1 MAFLPLIRQPVKFPA
16 LRITSERLLLRP
28 PAMIDRDD
36 WIALR
41 RKNREMLL
49 PFEPQWHEKSLSPR
63 YFKTRLAHQSRN
75 WRLGLSCSFLIFL
88 RDGDTLIGGINLNNI
103 CRGAAQCASP
113 GYWLG
118 EEFQGQGYMAEAL
131 DRVIVYAFEGQ
142 KLHRLNAATL
152 PHNGRSIKLLR
163 KAGFEEEGFA
173 KAYLQINGEWQDH
186 LLFGLTADHY
196 LRRDGI
202 LV

>member
-1 MAFLPLIRQPVKFPA
+1 MVFTIPFIPKVDFPT
-16 LRITSERLLLRP
+16 LRITSDRLLLRP
-28 PAMIDRDD
+28 PAMVDRDE

-41 RKNREMLL
+41 KRNRDHLV
-49 PFEPQWHEKSLSPR
+49 PFEPRWHKKSLLPH
-63 YFKTRLAHQSRN
+63 YFKTRLVHQSRS
-75 WRLGLSCSFLIFL
+75 WRLGLSCSFLIF
-88 RDGDTLIGGINLNNI
+88 RRSDEALIGGINLNNI

-118 EEFQGQGYMAEAL
+118 EEFQGKGYMTEAL

-163 KAGFEEEGFA
+163 KIGFEEEGFA

-186 LLFGLTADHY
+186 ILFGLTADHY
-196 LRRDGI
+196 LRRSGI
-202 LV
+202 LA